1 MKNILAVVIVSVS
14 LSGCGTLDTVR
25 DWWPSSWDPNQSK
38 VITDLRQQT
47 RQFDCKKPHTEQIV
61 EIRRSVEWFQMYSES
76 KKTKDVLKLTG
87 VLGDTVKEFDDRVNK
102 GPVSNLYCELKKK
115 VMIQQTDII
124 AETVQG
130 RW

>member
-1 MKNILAVVIVSVS
+1 MKNILAIVIVSIS

-47 RQFDCKKPHTEQIV
+47 RQFDCKKPHAEQLV

-76 KKTKDVLKLTG
+76 KKTKVVLKLTG
-87 VLGDTVKEFDDRVNK
+87 VLGVTVKEFDDQANK